1 MKIGNLLHFILLNP
15 ILMVCCNSEQ
25 AIVEF
30 NAKSSPTA
38 KELKALQQDGHIKIR
53 KLSFCLQFMTHFNP
67 NFFLIDTNQVSLYME
82 KNRGYI
88 FLKPMNASSRNDWY
102 SRMFQFCKTYIPGF
116 WISICLT
123 VTLNKETQEITF
135 FQDDTIC
142 SSEKY
147 WDGDLEWVFLNRS
160 ISLEEM

>member
-15 ILMVCCNSEQ
+15 ILMVCSNSKQ

-67 NFFLIDTNQVSLYME
+67 NFFLIDTNQVSLYLE
-82 KNRGYI
+82 ESRGYI
-88 FLKPMNASSRNDWY
+88 YLKPMNASSRNDWD
-102 SRMFQFCKTYIPGF
+102 SRMFQFCKTYMPGS
-116 WISICLT
+116 WISICFT
-123 VTLNKETQEITF
+123 VTLSKETQEITF
-135 FQDDTIC
+135 FQDGTIC

-147 WDGDLEWVFLNRS
+147 WDGHIEWVFLNPS
-160 ISLEEM
+160 ISLEKM